1 MITSLPDVLDR
12 PIRLEAVCRQRN
24 IARRY
29 IILASRDLFG
39 SVIVEYGWGRI
50 GTRGQRRTVSFTR
63 EDDAE
68 RFVRSRLRER
78 ASARRRIGVEYL
90 MVP

>member
-1 MITSLPDVLDR
+1 
-12 PIRLEAVCRQRN
+12 
-24 IARRY
+24 
-29 IILASRDLFG
+29 LFG

-50 GTRGQRRTVSFTR
+50 GTLGQKRTVSFAQ

-78 ASARRRIGVEYL
+78 ASARRRIGVDYR
-90 MVP
+90 MV